1 MSWIASFA
9 VAFLTAV
16 LAMFGAGV
24 VANYAVEW
32 YSISSF
38 EGGAGFFVVGM
49 ALVGFMGG
57 FVIALVV
64 SRVLARRS
72 QARFLKALGTS
83 AGTITVLLAVIAG
96 VAWLLADIPPQID
109 GEELFLLTEIRWPAN
124 NTPAPRELSAPYIR
138 FGALSGSVARKIESG
153 SVFVDD
159 ARQDQGRW
167 ILPGAVP
174 IFTQRGQRLLDVG
187 AGDKS
192 LAAFIVPLRRYP
204 GEAERQWSDWL
215 PAPRAGDTAPDRFT
229 YRFKVIKQSEP
240 LRTETIGPFEVDTVG
255 RYFYNTNES
264 DRLAVEATFRV
275 RYKGQPV
282 PDVNSVATIA
292 LVGASKPILF
302 VTLSEPG
309 DESPCVLLGDE
320 GGSPRVQRVEG
331 CGASVRARLLTSDQK
346 RFVAARDYTPLPGW
360 IDRISFAE
368 PGLFQ
373 LDAAVLDTRTLAT
386 AKFLF
391 PEESGPNT
399 SIQPLGLS
407 PDERSFIWLARG
419 SDEEPRLGV
428 TEWRASRSYVLPI
441 DRSRMRYN
449 TEEGLDPD
457 WVSHHF
463 EWKRQ
468 SDGLDA
474 LIERANFVPLPF
486 RGDLTLGKA
495 RGYHSYTLRPGA
507 EALRDAVVDMLTRS
521 LNGEPVS
528 GESGEYQRRVRVRGQ
543 EVAIAVIGTPSYVY
557 VSMGSGDPQIMSAVA
572 ASVDA
577 ELATRRYDALFVA
590 QSK

>member
-1 MSWIASFA
+1 MDRSH
-9 VAFLTAV
+9 
-16 LAMFGAGV
+16 
-24 VANYAVEW
+24 
-32 YSISSF
+32 
-38 EGGAGFFVVGM
+38 
-49 ALVGFMGG
+49 LV
-57 FVIALVV
+57 
-64 SRVLARRS
+64 R
-72 QARFLKALGTS
+72 
-83 AGTITVLLAVIAG
+83 
-96 VAWLLADIPPQID
+96 
-109 GEELFLLTEIRWPAN
+109 
-124 NTPAPRELSAPYIR
+124 
-138 FGALSGSVARKIESG
+138 
-153 SVFVDD
+153 
-159 ARQDQGRW
+159 
-167 ILPGAVP
+167 
-174 IFTQRGQRLLDVG
+174 
-187 AGDKS
+187 
-192 LAAFIVPLRRYP
+192 
-204 GEAERQWSDWL
+204 
-215 PAPRAGDTAPDRFT
+215 
-229 YRFKVIKQSEP
+229 
-240 LRTETIGPFEVDTVG
+240 
-255 RYFYNTNES
+255 
-264 DRLAVEATFRV
+264 
-275 RYKGQPV
+275 
-282 PDVNSVATIA
+282 
-292 LVGASKPILF
+292 
-302 VTLSEPG
+302 
-309 DESPCVLLGDE
+309 
-320 GGSPRVQRVEG
+320 
-331 CGASVRARLLTSDQK
+331 RAR
-346 RFVAARDYTPLPGW
+346 VV
-360 IDRISFAE
+360 
-368 PGLFQ
+368 Q